1 MRATLLPLVVMEQ
14 ALVEQALV
22 EQALVE
28 QALVEQ
34 ALVEQALVE
43 HYQALPPDKMGAKWR
58 TILAERL

>member
-1 MRATLLPLVVMEQ
+1 LVVM
-14 ALVEQALV
+14 